1 MKQKREGQMKQKG
14 KRQPVKRTLA
24 SLEKQIEEMDAYM
37 DRQEEEIVDLT
48 KELLE
53 LRGILA
59 KPTKA
64 KKNAATKR
72 SRTG

>member
-1 MKQKREGQMKQKG
+1 
-14 KRQPVKRTLA
+14 
-24 SLEKQIEEMDAYM
+24 M